1 MPQRLIL
8 VLVIAISFVHLSCQN
23 YTSGL
28 QQTVARADETLA
40 IAALR
45 SISVA
50 QQAYT
55 VSNGGEYGTLK
66 QLSDGGFLDARMASD
81 KPVKDYVLTL
91 TVVPKRDGN
100 PAGSYTCNADPDPTA
115 NGGKHYY
122 IDSSSNVIHVNET
135 QTASAADKSI
145 Q

>member
-1 MPQRLIL
+1 MTPRLVPL
-8 VLVIAISFVHLSCQN
+8 LLLAISFVSASCQD

-28 QQTVARADETLA
+28 QQTVKRADETVA

-45 SISVA
+45 SISIA

-55 VSNGGEYGTLK
+55 VSNSGEYGTLK
-66 QLSDGGFLDARMASD
+66 QLIDGGFLDARMASD

-91 TVVPKRDGN
+91 KVTPKSADN
-100 PAGSYTCNADPDPTA
+100 PAGSYTCNADPDATVTV
-115 NGGKHYY
+115 GKHYY

-135 QTASAADKSI
+135 QPATSADKSI
-145 Q
+145 E